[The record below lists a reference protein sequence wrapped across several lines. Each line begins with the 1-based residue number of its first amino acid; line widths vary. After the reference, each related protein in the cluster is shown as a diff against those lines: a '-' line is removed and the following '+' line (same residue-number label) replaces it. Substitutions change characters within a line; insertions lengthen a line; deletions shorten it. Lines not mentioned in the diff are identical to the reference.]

1 MKIKQ
6 VTMYKY
12 NKKLYETKEEAIE
25 ENKNDIDKI
34 INVYVCR
41 NNNTIENSSKISLLF
56 MECLIENRE
65 KLKNLLDLEIDI
77 GGMD

>member
-25 ENKNDIDKI
+25 ENENDIDKI

>member
-25 ENKNDIDKI
+25 ENENDINKI

-41 NNNTIENSSKISLLF
+41 NNKTIENSSKISLLF

>member
-1 MKIKQ
+1 MIIKQ

-41 NNNTIENSSKISLLF
+41 NNKTIENSSKISLLF

>member
-41 NNNTIENSSKISLLF
+41 NNKTIENSSKISLLF

>member
-25 ENKNDIDKI
+25 ENENDIDKI

-41 NNNTIENSSKISLLF
+41 NNKTIENSSKISLLF